1 MDATPTRDLETARHA
16 PLSLTG
22 FVAVLACLM
31 SLNALATDI
40 MLPAFPDIALSLG
53 NISVTRVQ
61 AVITAYLIGFAISQA
76 VVGFLSDWLGRRPV
90 LLVGLVIYVA
100 ASAAT
105 ALSGDFSHL
114 LLARLVQ
121 GIGSGAPRVIATAAV
136 RDCYEGRRM
145 AKVMSLTMTVFM
157 AVPIIAPALGQ
168 GILELS
174 NWRWVLGSV
183 AIFGGVILAVTW
195 FWFPETLPPESRNPI
210 SFARIGAAL
219 GSIIRSRQTV
229 GYALSA
235 GAFFGA
241 LIGFIGQS
249 QQVMVDV
256 FGLGLWFP
264 LVFAGLALALSASSF
279 INSSLVERL
288 GMRLLSHAA
297 VICFTVFSSLMLALS
312 LAGLLSFWV
321 FAPIHSANMLLVGIV
336 FANFNAMAME
346 PQGKFAGVASSFV
359 GAMTV
364 AVGASTGFFI
374 SSHFDGTT
382 TPMAAGLAISGF
394 ATLVLILI
402 TEKGRLFRGVH
413 QRPRNR

>member
-1 MDATPTRDLETARHA
+1 MDATPTRDPGLARHA
-16 PLSLTG
+16 PLSLTA
-22 FVAVLACLM
+22 FVIVLACLM

-76 VVGFLSDWLGRRPV
+76 FVGFLSDWLGRRPV
-90 LLVGLVIYVA
+90 LLAGLAVYVV

-105 ALSGDFSHL
+105 ALSSDFEYL

-157 AVPIIAPALGQ
+157 AVPIIAPAIGQ
-168 GILELS
+168 GILAIS
-174 NWRWVLGSV
+174 SWRWVLGSV
-183 AIFGGVILAVTW
+183 AIFGALILAITW
-195 FWFPETLPPESRNPI
+195 RSFPETLPPENRNAI
-210 SFARIGAAL
+210 SFARISAAV
-219 GSIIRSRQTV
+219 GSIVGSRQTV
-229 GYALSA
+229 GYTMSA

-264 LVFAGLALALSASSF
+264 LVFAGLALALSVSSF
-279 INSSLVERL
+279 INSALVERL

-297 VICFTVFSSLMLALS
+297 VVCFTMFSSVMLALS
-312 LAGLLSFWV
+312 LAGLLTFWA
-321 FAPIHSANMLLVGIV
+321 FAPIQAANMLLVGIV
-336 FANFNAMAME
+336 FGNFNAMAME
-346 PQGKFAGVASSFV
+346 PQGRFAGVASSFV
-359 GAMTV
+359 GALTV
-364 AVGASTGFFI
+364 AIGASTGFFI

-394 ATLVLILI
+394 ATIALILI
-402 TEKGRLFRGVH
+402 TEKGRLFKGMH
-413 QRPRNR
+413 QPPRIR